1 MVLLKKVMVVLVVM
15 LVVVVMTVAM
25 VLLVM
30 VVLVVAMVLM
40 VLAMV
45 VVVVVVMVV
54 MVQERLTNFLQARL
68 LKPQRLVDISTQ
80 EERCRLEQT
89 WKLMDE
95 RLHLCAFGTAEQLR
109 THVAA
114 PEQFVERRREL
125 VIIQSDQM
133 PVYAMLRPDKQLYA
147 SHELR
152 KAGSK
157 SVLKPHEKMGD

>member
-1 MVLLKKVMVVLVVM
+1 MCTDIYIIYVM
-15 LVVVVMTVAM
+15 
-25 VLLVM
+25 
-30 VVLVVAMVLM
+30 M

-45 VVVVVVMVV
+45 VVVVAVMVV
-54 MVQERLTNFLQARL
+54 MVQERLVTFLQARL

-80 EERCRLEQT
+80 EERRRLEQT

-147 SHELR
+147 DHELR

-157 SVLKPHEKMGD
+157 SGQKAHQKMG